1 MEDISRSS
9 EYGRSY
15 LQSLGNSGTS
25 EISQKTNPNVS
36 SLPSFGSIS
45 QPHQDDDQQRDI
57 LMPIQQNVIGSS
69 SNFHVAQIKTNG
81 SMSPLSKSNSSL
93 FGSRSSSVF
102 STSSDET
109 VPTDSRG
116 TILSKLFDIGKIH

>member
-9 EYGRSY
+9 EYGGSY

-45 QPHQDDDQQRDI
+45 QSHQDDDQQRDI
-57 LMPIQQNVIGSS
+57 LMPIQQNIIGSS
-69 SNFHVAQIKTNG
+69 NNFTQIQSTANG
-81 SMSPLSKSNSSL
+81 SISPLSKSSNSL
-93 FGSRSSSVF
+93 FGSTSSSVF
-102 STSSDET
+102 STSSDEGAT
-109 VPTDSRG
+109 RSFRG
-116 TILSKLFDIGKIH
+116 KRKLSSKIVS